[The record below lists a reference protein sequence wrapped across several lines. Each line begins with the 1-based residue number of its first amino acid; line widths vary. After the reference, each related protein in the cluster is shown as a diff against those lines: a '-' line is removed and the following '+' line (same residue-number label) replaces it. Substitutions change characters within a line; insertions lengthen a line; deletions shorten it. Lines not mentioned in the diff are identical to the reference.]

1 MRRIISTLFLT
12 ICGTA
17 AFAQQDAQFSQ
28 NMWNRL
34 ATNPGY
40 AGSNGTLCGVL
51 LGRNQWVG
59 FDGAP
64 KTYLLSVE
72 SPVKVLHGGVGG
84 TVISDQLGFEKTLQV
99 KLDYAYRMPLGPGN
113 VGFGIEAGILTKA
126 INGAWKAPDGT
137 DGMADNAIPKNESAL
152 TPDFAVG
159 AYYSMP
165 QMYVGISADHL
176 SAAQIKNVDFKLARH
191 YYVTAG
197 YNYAINPELEL
208 RPSIFVKSDA
218 ASTQLDINCNVM
230 FKNTLWAGASYRLKD
245 AVVPMVGFQKTM
257 TSGSSLRIGYSYD
270 VTVSGL
276 KGNIAKN
283 GTHEIMLGY
292 CLKIPEA
299 KKVQKRKTVRFL

>member
-1 MRRIISTLFLT
+1 MRKILSTLLLA
-12 ICGTA
+12 ICGTS

-72 SPVKVLHGGVGG
+72 APVKMLHGGVGG
-84 TVISDQLGFEKTLQV
+84 TIISDQLGYDKTMQV

-113 VGFGIEAGILTKA
+113 VGFGVEAGILNKS
-126 INGAWKAPDGT
+126 ISGAWRAPDGT
-137 DGMADNAIPKNESAL
+137 NGDADLAIPKNESAL

-176 SAAQIKNVDFKLARH
+176 TASQIKNVDFKLARH

-197 YNYAINPELEL
+197 YNYAINADMEL

-218 ASTQLDINCNVM
+218 ASTQLDINCLVM
-230 FKNTLWAGASYRLKD
+230 YRNTLWAGASYRMKD
-245 AVVPMVGFQKTM
+245 AIAPMVGFQKSM
-257 TSGSSLRIGYSYD
+257 TSGSSFRIGYSYD
-270 VTVSGL
+270 VTTSGL
-276 KGNIAKN
+276 RKYNS

-292 CLKIPEA
+292 CLKVPD
-299 KKVQKRKTVRFL
+299 KPKVQKRKTVRFL